1 MATKKPY
8 GARSAQEEKNDQ
20 AATLENFRASGRT
33 LAEASLAEL
42 DALNSKMHLET
53 TIEPWEDGSLVWS
66 VCPGAGRV
74 WSAKDIILDLREASG
89 KTLNLER
96 STSRL
101 LNLGSCGLAILASIV
116 GVKTFGWWSL
126 LATAPGI
133 FLILAA
139 ATFFATIYMRWTVWL
154 ATVGL
159 LASSVNFAIHQR
171 ELDSRFW
178 LFLSGSVLFAVLH
191 QVATEVFLHNL
202 ALVNWKTEGVLERRK
217 IVSKEYI

>member
-53 TIEPWEDGSLVWS
+53 TIEPWKEGSLVWS